1 MWHDWNF
8 LKPIHEFQ
16 EAHCAVPRC
25 CTCVVI
31 CERRRSV
38 FSFLSWA
45 LSMTSFLASWIGMND
60 INDIMYL
67 FSPVFEGVK
76 EAKSNQFSRGCL
88 YNVTLPNLNA
98 TKNCQCLRISVT
110 KPPIQNSETSK
121 KTFTV
126 KLQIR
131 RQQDINSEWL
141 ENQSNPPSTWG
152 WVYLSEIHLWYTQ
165 PMTKSPTSTHQSVPW
180 LLRTSGKFQQLGSHE
195 RQIYRVMMWCDIWIY
210 LENCGGK

>member
-110 KPPIQNSETSK
+110 KPPIQNSETWK
-121 KTFTV
+121 KTFKITNQETTGHQFRMTG
-126 KLQIR
+126 KPIKPTLQPEVGCI
-131 RQQDINSEWL
+131 
-141 ENQSNPPSTWG
+141 
-152 WVYLSEIHLWYTQ
+152 SEIHLWYTQ
-165 PMTKSPTSTHQSVPW
+165 PMIKSPTSTHQSVPW
-180 LLRTSGKFQQLGSHE
+180 LPRTSGKFQQLGSHE
-195 RQIYRVMMWCDIWIY
+195 RQIFDRVMMWCDIWRIVVV
-210 LENCGGK
+210 NNDPF